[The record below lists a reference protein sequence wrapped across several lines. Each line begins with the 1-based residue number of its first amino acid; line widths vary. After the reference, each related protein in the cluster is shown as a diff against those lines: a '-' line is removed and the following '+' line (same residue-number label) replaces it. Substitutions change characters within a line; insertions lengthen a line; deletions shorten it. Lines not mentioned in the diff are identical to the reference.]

1 MRAKRNH
8 RPAHLAAAMFA
19 GALAVAPALAGE
31 VPQSYGE
38 AMAWYSEAAA
48 AGDPQAQ
55 FLLAWSLET
64 GARGATDAEG
74 ARSWYAA
81 AAAGG
86 HPRAQLRL
94 AIMLMEG
101 KGGPPDVAAARR
113 WLTPAAE
120 AGERDA
126 MSLLGL
132 LLASEE
138 PIDRDAARRW
148 LSLAATGGDAT
159 AAANL
164 AALDA
169 RMAAGQQATAV
180 PATEDE

>member
-8 RPAHLAAAMFA
+8 RPAHLAAAIFA
-19 GALAVAPALAGE
+19 GALAVAPALADE

-38 AMAWYSEAAA
+38 AMAWYGEAAA
-48 AGDPQAQ
+48 GGDPQAQ

-64 GARGATDAEG
+64 GAQGTTDAES

-81 AAAGG
+81 ASAGG

-101 KGGPPDVAAARR
+101 KGGPPDVAAAQR
-113 WLTPAAE
+113 WLTLAAE
-120 AGERDA
+120 AGECDA

-132 LLASEE
+132 LLATEE
-138 PIDRDAARRW
+138 PIDQEAARHW
-148 LSLAATGGDAT
+148 LSLAVAGGDAT

-169 RMAAGQQATAV
+169 RMAVGQRAAAA
-180 PATEDE
+180 PATEGE